1 MSASTNLFADLP
13 NRKIV
18 KSAGCFHLLEYNKDI
33 SVTKESAI
41 NAYFASQMNIHKRQ
55 VIAVLKNSGV
65 VIQSGDMQMMI
76 GDIQAASNVKGA
88 GDLLKKALSSS
99 VTGETMVKP
108 CYRGNGF
115 LVLEPT
121 YKHVIFINVGEWNS
135 GIVLEDGL
143 FLAAEEKLQMK
154 VTARKTFSSA
164 IAGNEG
170 FFNTLLTG
178 NGYAALESPVPE
190 DELFVVDL
198 VNDTIKID
206 GSMAI
211 AWSNSLSFTVEK
223 TTKSLV
229 GSAASGE
236 GLVNV
241 YRGTGKILIA
251 PVE

>member
-1 MSASTNLFADLP
+1 
-13 NRKIV
+13 
-18 KSAGCFHLLEYNKDI
+18 
-33 SVTKESAI
+33 
-41 NAYFASQMNIHKRQ
+41 
-55 VIAVLKNSGV
+55 
-65 VIQSGDMQMMI
+65 MI
-76 GDIQAASNVKGA
+76 GEIKASANVKGA
-88 GDLLKKALSSS
+88 GDLLKKAFSSS
-99 VTGETMVKP
+99 VTGETTVKP

-121 YKHVIFINVGEWNS
+121 YKHVLFINVAEWNG

-143 FLAAEEKLQMK
+143 FLACEETLQMK
-154 VTARKTFSSA
+154 VTARKTLSSA

-170 FFNTLLTG
+170 FFNTLLVG
-178 NGYAALESPVPE
+178 RGYAALESPVPE

-198 VNDTIKID
+198 QDDTIRID

-223 TTKSLV
+223 TTKSII

-241 YRGTGKILIA
+241 YRGTGRVLIA

>member
-1 MSASTNLFADLP
+1 MTVSTNLFANLP

-33 SVTKESAI
+33 SVNKSSAI
-41 NAYFASQMNIHKRQ
+41 DAYFASQMNIHKRQ
-55 VIAVLKNSGV
+55 VIASLQNNGV
-65 VIQSGDMQMMI
+65 IIQSGDMQMMI
-76 GDIQAASNVKGA
+76 GDIQASSNVKGA
-88 GDLLKKALSSS
+88 GDLLKKAFSSS
-99 VTGETMVKP
+99 VTGETTVKP

-115 LVLEPT
+115 LVLEST
-121 YKHVIFINVGEWNS
+121 YKHVLFINVGDWNG

-143 FLAAEEKLQMK
+143 FLACEENLQMK
-154 VTARKTFSSA
+154 VTARKTLSSA

-170 FFNTLLTG
+170 FFNTLLFG

-190 DELFVVDL
+190 DELIVVDL
-198 VNDTIKID
+198 TNDVIKID
-206 GSMAI
+206 GNMAI

-223 TTKSLV
+223 TTKSII

-241 YRGTGKILIA
+241 YRGTGRVLIA

>member
-1 MSASTNLFADLP
+1 MTVSTNLFANLP

-33 SVTKESAI
+33 SVNKSTAI
-41 NAYFASQMNIHKRQ
+41 DAYFASQMNIHKRQ
-55 VIAVLKNSGV
+55 VIAVLKNNGV
-65 VIQSGDMQMMI
+65 IIQSGDMQMMI
-76 GDIQAASNVKGA
+76 GDIQASSNVKGA
-88 GDLLKKALSSS
+88 GDLLKKAFSSS
-99 VTGETMVKP
+99 VTGESTVKP
-108 CYRGNGF
+108 CYRGSGF

-121 YKHVIFINVGEWNS
+121 YKHVMFINVGEWNG

-143 FLAAEEKLQMK
+143 FLACEESLQMK
-154 VTARKTFSSA
+154 VTARKTLSSA

-170 FFNTLLTG
+170 FFNTLLVG

-190 DELFVVDL
+190 DELIVAEL
-198 VNDTIKID
+198 INDVIKID

-223 TTKSLV
+223 TTKSII

-241 YRGTGKILIA
+241 YRGTGRVLIA
-251 PVE
+251 PVG